1 MVPPEILVVSCHPE
15 HCKPLVVALD
25 KMGVRV
31 ALVFSAEEASR
42 ALTGSQIP
50 VVCSCAEL
58 PDGNYRSVLNVIKT
72 KDLKTRLLV
81 MSAAQECAEYLQA
94 MQLGTFD
101 FLPLP
106 HQMSEVERIVRNA
119 LEASEP
125 VRAVAATSLGQT

>member
-1 MVPPEILVVSCHPE
+1 
-15 HCKPLVVALD
+15 
-25 KMGVRV
+25 
-31 ALVFSAEEASR
+31 
-42 ALTGSQIP
+42 
-50 VVCSCAEL
+50 
-58 PDGNYRSVLNVIKT
+58 
-72 KDLKTRLLV
+72 
-81 MSAAQECAEYLQA
+81 